1 MSESEL
7 FPVICTADIPTPVS
21 SILSN
26 QLLLSPRTKT
36 KPLTQKKQKDVETFL
51 NDAYTGS
58 EQLVPGTPPSLVI
71 LTITNTSDEGSD
83 ALSSSASQPPLQPFT
98 SPFFG
103 QSVEEAAQHT
113 VFRNASFFAVL
124 DQRSSRDSTALLAAC
139 DPNGSVHTVRVTFPE
154 VHRTL
159 ISLVIGSI
167 RFGEIQSIA
176 ANQGNGGVY
185 GAPAPGLG
193 PQQGGPA
200 PRMKLG
206 T

>member
-1 MSESEL
+1 
-7 FPVICTADIPTPVS
+7 
-21 SILSN
+21 
-26 QLLLSPRTKT
+26 
-36 KPLTQKKQKDVETFL
+36 LTQNKRKDVETFL

-139 DPNGSVHTVRVTFPE
+139 DPNGSVHTVRVIFSE
-154 VHRTL
+154 VQRTL
-159 ISLVIGSI
+159 ISLLIGSI